1 MSVYSVPLE
10 CISVSL
16 RKLQEAGVMAQQI
29 RAVSTIPED
38 PTLVPSTNVV
48 AHTVLNSS
56 SLRPDT
62 LFWLCG
68 HTYTQAKLKN
78 T

>member
-1 MSVYSVPLE
+1 MAGQLRV
-10 CISVSL
+10 VS
-16 RKLQEAGVMAQQI
+16 
-29 RAVSTIPED
+29 STPED
-38 PTLVPSTNVV
+38 PTLVPSTSVV

-62 LFWLCG
+62 LFWLSG
-68 HTYTQAKLKN
+68 HKYTQAKLEN